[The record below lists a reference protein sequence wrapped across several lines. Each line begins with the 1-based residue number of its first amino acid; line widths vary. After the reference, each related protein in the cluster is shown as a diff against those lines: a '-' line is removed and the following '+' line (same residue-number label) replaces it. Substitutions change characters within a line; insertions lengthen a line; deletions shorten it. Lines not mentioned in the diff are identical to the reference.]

1 MVFKKMYK
9 KPAYRKKKFRYN
21 GSKLECQTVECLFKP
36 VNENVVTQQDIKL
49 SDIFPTTYNEFSM
62 WITGVQFSF
71 NHPQPYGSSKFSCGG
86 YMNQDGSLSRNPFC
100 GWTNTRKDKSN
111 RMFFGPNFLW
121 NTSCSIYK

>member
-1 MVFKKMYK
+1 MVIKKGYR
-9 KPAYRKKKFRYN
+9 KPAYRKRKFRYA
-21 GSKLECQTVECLFKP
+21 GSKLECQTIEVMFAP
-36 VNENVVTQQDIKL
+36 VNENVVAQQSVKL
-49 SDIFPTTYNEFSM
+49 SDIFPTNYNEFSM